1 MSDFTQIP
9 EMTAPELK
17 AAMDEGRTPRLL
29 DVREHFERNISD
41 LPDVG
46 QQRIPMKQ
54 IPEQMA
60 GIPKDEQVVIYCRS
74 GGRSGQVVQYLR
86 AQGWTDVVN
95 LKGGVLAWR
104 EEVDPT
110 IAAY

>member
-1 MSDFTQIP
+1 MSNPNAIP
-9 EMTAPELK
+9 EITATDLK
-17 AAMDEGRTPRLL
+17 AAMDEGRTPHLV

-41 LPDVG
+41 LPEVG

-54 IPEQMA
+54 VPEQMA
-60 GIPKDEQVVIYCRS
+60 GIPKDREVVVYCRS

-86 AQGWTDVVN
+86 AQGWTDVAN

>member
-1 MSDFTQIP
+1 MSNPNDIP
-9 EMTAPELK
+9 EITPTDLK
-17 AAMDEGRTPRLL
+17 AAMDQGRTPHLV

-41 LPDVG
+41 LPEVG

-54 IPEQMA
+54 VPEQMA
-60 GIPKDEQVVIYCRS
+60 GIPRDREVVVYCRS

-104 EEVDPT
+104 EEVDPS